1 MCPCPYC
8 FFLFFEAFSLFLQ
21 IIFLTGLQGGTILI
35 PGFCLPRALQPLLPI
50 FLQVRLNHWIF
61 LLLNISNILSPL
73 DNYGDPMDRTPIIIK
88 QLQLLMVNSTAFVIN
103 FISSATIPI
112 LLVCTIFH
120 IWLEFGLGTI
130 LVLVPF
136 TLKFKFGEKMK
147 NIVLFFYILGWVILW
162 FNVVPSVPV
171 SCWFLLV
178 NGYLF

>member
-1 MCPCPYC
+1 
-8 FFLFFEAFSLFLQ
+8 
-21 IIFLTGLQGGTILI
+21 
-35 PGFCLPRALQPLLPI
+35 
-50 FLQVRLNHWIF
+50 
-61 LLLNISNILSPL
+61 
-73 DNYGDPMDRTPIIIK
+73 MDRTPIIIK

-147 NIVLFFYILGWVILW
+147 NIVLFFYILG
-162 FNVVPSVPV
+162 
-171 SCWFLLV
+171 
-178 NGYLF
+178 